1 PAPTGPSVPLNQPT
15 DSLRHSLLTRP
26 HAGVW
31 RKLTEGCAALNSRCR
46 SASMVRTE
54 RATDENLIVESR
66 VHVGSHGFVRAA
78 TKLSRSRNRD
88 QKPLFDCSTQS
99 SALKASQASTLNSG
113 LMLPEE
119 AQRIGPYPLSPV

>member
-54 RATDENLIVESR
+54 RATDENLIVGSR
-66 VHVGSHGFVRAA
+66 MHAGSHGFVR
-78 TKLSRSRNRD
+78 LQRSCKGHGIVTEMHSLLREP
-88 QKPLFDCSTQS
+88 K
-99 SALKASQASTLNSG
+99 
-113 LMLPEE
+113 
-119 AQRIGPYPLSPV
+119 V